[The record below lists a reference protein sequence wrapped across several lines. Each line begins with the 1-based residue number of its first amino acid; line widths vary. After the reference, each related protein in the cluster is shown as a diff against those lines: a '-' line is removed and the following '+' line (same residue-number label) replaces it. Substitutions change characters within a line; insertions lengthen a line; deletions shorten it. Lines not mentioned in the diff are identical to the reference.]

1 MPALTQFVERA
12 ASINRHGTA
21 TICGDRRRTWSE
33 VLDRV
38 RRAAGMLRELGLA
51 PGERVAILAPNSD
64 TYLEYLFAVAWAGGV
79 IVPINTRLAP
89 AEMLGCLEDCGAAM
103 LAVAEPFVEVVGGIR
118 ERLPQL
124 RQFIYL
130 GQGRVP
136 EACVCHE
143 ERIASQRPVENA
155 GRADDDLYALFYTSG
170 TSGTAK
176 GVMINHQGMFVN
188 VLQWIAAVRV
198 TGQDRFLIVPP
209 MFHAAGA
216 ENSLALAAL
225 AATACIPPAFDALE
239 SLRLIENEQ
248 LTKLPLV
255 VPMLDRLVRHPQIGR
270 FDLSSIDKITYG
282 ASPIHADLL
291 KRAMAAFPGASFF
304 QIFGQTEGGP
314 AVTCLAPEYHVSA
327 GPYAG
332 KLQSAGTPLIGVDV
346 AILDEH
352 GRRLADGETGEI
364 CIRGAGV
371 APGYWMQPELNETA
385 YVDGWLRSGDAGHL
399 DEDGF
404 LYISDRVKDMIIS
417 GGENVYPAEVERVLL
432 GHDAIEECA
441 VIGIPSAQWGEQV
454 HAIVRCKAGKT
465 ASAGE
470 LIARCRE
477 HLAGYKT
484 PRRVEFRE
492 QPLPLGATGKILKR
506 ELRSP
511 YWEGG
516 D

>member
-1 MPALTQFVERA
+1 MPSLTQFVERA

-89 AEMLGCLEDCGAAM
+89 PEMLGCLEDCGATM

-118 ERLPQL
+118 QRLPQL

-176 GVMINHQGMFVN
+176 GVMINHRGMFVN

-239 SLRLIENEQ
+239 SFRLIESEQ

-255 VPMLDRLVRHPQIGR
+255 VPMLDRLVKHPQIER

-291 KRAMAAFPGASFF
+291 KRAMVAFPGASFF

-352 GRRLADGETGEI
+352 GRRLAGGETGEI

-506 ELRSP
+506 ALRSP